1 MKKLDIK
8 GIFTRPRK
16 LLLHPETEWQVIGRE
31 NIEGIELFK
40 NFLVPLS
47 VLSSA
52 CAILLRLLSTS
63 PLYAIGT
70 GIILF
75 MASVMG
81 SYIAYRVSR
90 EYLSNKVA
98 AANRMALRL
107 AVYSSAV
114 FIPFH
119 CLSSGFSEGCSL
131 LCLRTLYVG
140 LNQLT
145 ALDVQYRKSAIVII
159 GLLVI
164 VSPIIIQQ
172 LLMIM
177 FRIPTIYA
185 QTSKPMQN
193 DINIKNRRASF
204 DYEFL
209 EEYTAGIML
218 TGTEIKSIRAGKAGL
233 VDSYC
238 YFHNGELWIKGM
250 YVAEYKL
257 GTYYNHIERRE
268 RKLLLQK
275 KELVKLERKTK
286 ESGLTIV
293 PVRLF
298 LNEKGFAKLR
308 IALARGKKEYDK
320 RETLKQKDAK
330 REMDRYMKK

>member
-16 LLLHPETEWQVIGRE
+16 LLLHPEMEWQVIGRE

-47 VLSSA
+47 VLSSV

-90 EYLSNKVA
+90 EYLSN
-98 AANRMALRL
+98 NRMALRL

-119 CLSSGFSEGCSL
+119 CLSSGFSEGFISQLMAICSL
-131 LCLRTLYVG
+131 LCLRTLHVG

-185 QTSKPMQN
+185 
-193 DINIKNRRASF
+193 
-204 DYEFL
+204 
-209 EEYTAGIML
+209 
-218 TGTEIKSIRAGKAGL
+218 
-233 VDSYC
+233 
-238 YFHNGELWIKGM
+238 
-250 YVAEYKL
+250 
-257 GTYYNHIERRE
+257 
-268 RKLLLQK
+268 
-275 KELVKLERKTK
+275 
-286 ESGLTIV
+286 
-293 PVRLF
+293 
-298 LNEKGFAKLR
+298 
-308 IALARGKKEYDK
+308 
-320 RETLKQKDAK
+320 
-330 REMDRYMKK
+330 